1 MAKQPDPNNQPAK
14 SSDAAAPEPLTPQ
27 PAPASPMPPSFPNMS
42 LDDSAVE
49 ILDVE
54 EVLEDV
60 VEFVDVDEIEEIP
73 VLETAPM
80 DSAIVDAAVSDADIL
95 ADDVFDI
102 ADVVE
107 VSPMD
112 SAIVEAAPGEDS
124 LFVDDALMTEGSGAN
139 YDDDAVQV
147 VDSAVVLT
155 EPVSSGVVSAHVESP
170 VSEPSSSRS
179 DVELLQM
186 FEEEPAV
193 ESAERTPTHVESFP
207 AANLSAVTG
216 SEMPA
221 LAEEPISQ
229 ASGQIVA
236 DDPMDFAG
244 QESLPAGGGALSGAT
259 SMARADVEPV
269 SDVHL
274 VEAGEIAPV
283 AKTPISDLA
292 LADLFDEPFG
302 AAAPE
307 AVPASAIE
315 AAPYVGEDEV
325 DLASLF
331 DDEVAEA
338 VPASAVE
345 AAMPV
350 NDCDADDDAASL
362 FAVEADELTEAVP
375 ASAVET
381 AAPVSEADI
390 NLVSLFAE
398 QRDEPVAEPA
408 WAKTPEARSAIQLV
422 DAKIEAFEL
431 APLLIPASGV
441 NEALPFADES
451 IARPD
456 AGPSTTAHVP
466 SDAALRSLF
475 GVKEPSDTAPE
486 VPLAPRSD
494 VQAKA
499 MPIADVP
506 LSMNDLS
513 ETTRASGSVSARP
526 LADDHRETVP
536 SSEVVAR
543 APVGDFGATIPLSG
557 VGTSGARSAV
567 APASDILFPSDDDEF
582 PATPAAS
589 PKAKADAVADEIV
602 EVEPSSS
609 VLIDDGIE
617 DVEEAAPESD
627 VLFDAAEE
635 ADDAV
640 PKSSVFFES
649 AAEAFEETEEDIDEV
664 VENVADIE
672 EADEADDDIV
682 DAVEEIDEIEDAAP
696 ASDVLFEST
705 EDEIVEAVEDI
716 DESADDVLEAVEDID
731 EIDEAA
737 PSSGVVFDEAVE
749 DLEDEAD
756 EVLETVEDVDEI
768 EAGAAASDVLFD
780 AAEEEV
786 EEAAE
791 ALEEVDAETE
801 ADDDSAIF
809 TSEDYEKSN
818 IGSSSVFIDD
828 TIPRGSSASKASAS
842 ASGPKSEQTQA
853 FGQTIAFQ
861 PISKVSS
868 QAKNNDDD
876 DMLVTEEELD
886 GAVEASAVDLGE
898 MPPPKGSSAQGIDK
912 LAEALESGLD
922 VGARD
927 ISKTDDPE
935 PSVVF
940 DEILD
945 DETAEPPKGKGK
957 GKKAKS
963 RLDDGTTE
971 TDSAVVP
978 TGGKGG
984 TKAKKVTK
992 ATGDDIDLDAMFED
1006 SDAEQA
1012 VEFDDEEVAEA
1023 VEFDD
1028 DDIEAAEAFEDD
1040 DEEAEAAEAFD
1051 ADEEVEAAEAIDDDE
1066 EAEAAEAIDADDEPE
1081 AAEDVDENAA
1091 ATFDDDDIAP
1101 PKKGSTKFGKKT
1113 RMHEDEEPE
1122 AAEEVEDAAAFD
1134 DDDVKPAKK
1143 SKTKLSKKPAFDDD
1157 DDEDYSASTK
1167 KGPREKAVPAT
1178 KPASGGSTILRIFV
1192 GMFLMAILLGGSIA
1206 GAIFGLPDESRKVVE
1221 QVFPPPP
1228 PPKAKPVERWVTAR
1242 AEVAQGKYKEA
1253 AEILK
1258 DASDANELG
1267 VRGEAVWLEYYGRQK
1282 KAEKPLDENAPEVKG
1297 AKKDLADAKATVL
1310 LAQIV
1315 ATLEDQ
1321 KLTAEITKM
1330 KGIEADSQKQLDA
1343 AKADKVKADKAID
1356 ALADVFVKGKYIDD
1370 KAMFDVTAIEKILKS
1385 LGDDKTTLDMVNK
1398 LLEDAKIKD
1407 KGDKGVAEVITDRNA
1422 VAKDRDDVLAT
1433 LAAAFKE
1440 LIDGKVVPDKA
1451 DPRKE
1456 IVAGTKKLTKDRDD
1470 LFDTLSAAFKELVA
1484 GKIVPENADPRKEIV
1499 AGTKLARQKAES
1511 PLAIP
1516 LAQLGMS
1523 IGGIGSGA
1531 SKIVEQT
1538 FDMAKVFSELG
1549 YFKTR
1554 EPFIQTPEQKLD
1566 TYITLLQDRKQNNP
1580 KELDAIRRET
1590 DWVLSEKSKADDEA
1604 RTKARFVLGLTL
1616 RNEERFAEAGKAF
1629 SDAAKLLKD
1638 VDKPGPWSTLIAK
1651 SHREIVDPTAYFLP
1665 RIDKFQADGNLKA
1678 AIDEANLGLKAM
1690 PEEARLFAQ
1699 RGLLRFETIRGKG
1712 PKLGEVAEKAI
1723 REDAEAAAKDEKLVA
1738 ESAYILGLL
1747 EEELGKL
1754 VEAEK
1759 QYRQALKM
1767 HQGLADDAGRYRVAL
1782 ARLLL
1787 RDRPEV
1793 DAPAA
1798 PKLNPDEKKK
1808 EDKAGA
1814 RLDRDLEP
1822 KVRVT
1827 IVHPLTHLVV
1837 AAVIGQ
1843 PVPEELE
1850 DKETLDRLRETI
1862 KIAEELINEAKNPKI
1877 QGQGYLLRGSARSKL
1892 GDRTAGLKDYATGLK
1907 LVYPGIPTSELTKL
1921 IEDHPAFQQPDSAKT
1936 QNPVLA
1942 ERHFGEGIHYYWAEK
1957 YPQAEI
1963 QFKQAV
1969 KYFERD
1975 ARYQYYL
1982 GLAMLQ
1988 QRTKLKRDAA
1998 FFAFDKGAQLEAEAI
2013 AGNPFVVSDIN
2024 QSLERIQGEL
2034 RQFLNGFR
2042 YKAQGDSAV
2051 K

>member
-14 SSDAAAPEPLTPQ
+14 SPDAAAPEPLTPQ
-27 PAPASPMPPSFPNMS
+27 PAPASPMPPMTSSFPNMS

-49 ILDVE
+49 TLDVE

-60 VEFVDVDEIEEIP
+60 VEFADVDEIEEIP
-73 VLETAPM
+73 VLDTAPM
-80 DSAIVDAAVSDADIL
+80 DSAVVAVSDVDIL

-112 SAIVEAAPGEDS
+112 SAIVDAAPGEDS

-139 YDDDAVQV
+139 YDDDNDDVQV
-147 VDSAVVLT
+147 VD
-155 EPVSSGVVSAHVESP
+155 SP

-207 AANLSAVTG
+207 AADLSAVTG

-283 AKTPISDLA
+283 AETPISDLA

-307 AVPASAIE
+307 AVPASAVE

-362 FAVEADELTEAVP
+362 FAVEANELTEAVP

-390 NLVSLFAE
+390 DLVSLFAE

-475 GVKEPSDTAPE
+475 GVKEPSDAAPE

-513 ETTRASGSVSARP
+513 ETTRASGSVSERP
-526 LADDHRETVP
+526 LADDHREIVP

-589 PKAKADAVADEIV
+589 PKAKADTVADEIV

-640 PKSSVFFES
+640 PKSSVFFER
-649 AAEAFEETEEDIDEV
+649 AAEAFEETEEEIDEV
-664 VENVADIE
+664 VEDDADIE

-682 DAVEEIDEIEDAAP
+682 DAVEEIDEVEDAAP
-696 ASDVLFEST
+696 ASDVLFESA

-786 EEAAE
+786 EEAVE
-791 ALEEVDAETE
+791 ALEEVDAEAE
-801 ADDDSAIF
+801 ADDDSAVF
-809 TSEDYEKSN
+809 TSEDYEKSD

-886 GAVEASAVDLGE
+886 GAVEASAVDPGE

-927 ISKTDDPE
+927 ISETDDPE
-935 PSVVF
+935 PGVVF

-957 GKKAKS
+957 EKKAKL

-1028 DDIEAAEAFEDD
+1028 EEVAEAVEFDDDDIEAAEAFEDD

-1066 EAEAAEAIDADDEPE
+1066 EAEAAEAIDDDEEPE
-1081 AAEDVDENAA
+1081 AAEDVDEDAA
-1091 ATFDDDDIAP
+1091 AIFGDDDIAP

-1122 AAEEVEDAAAFD
+1122 IAEDAEEPEEAAAFE

-1157 DDEDYSASTK
+1157 DEDYSASAK
-1167 KGPREKAVPAT
+1167 KGPQEKAVPAT
-1178 KPASGGSTILRIFV
+1178 KPASGGSTTLRIFV

-1221 QVFPPPP
+1221 QVFPPP
-1228 PPKAKPVERWVTAR
+1228 KAKPIERWVTAR

-1282 KAEKPLDENAPEVKG
+1282 KAEKPLDENAPEVKS

-1330 KGIEADSQKQLDA
+1330 KAIEADSQKQLDA

-1356 ALADVFVKGKYIDD
+1356 ALAEVFVKGKYIDD

-1407 KGDKGVAEVITDRNA
+1407 KGDKGVAEIITDRNA
-1422 VAKDRDDVLAT
+1422 IAKDRDDVLAT

-1470 LFDTLSAAFKELVA
+1470 LFDTLLAAFKELVD
-1484 GKIVPENADPRKEIV
+1484 GKIVPEKADARKEIV

-1538 FDMAKVFSELG
+1538 FDIAKVFSELG

-1566 TYITLLQDRKQNNP
+1566 TYITLLQDRKQNKP
-1580 KELDAIRRET
+1580 QELDAVRRET
-1590 DWVLSEKSKADDEA
+1590 DWVDSTKSKADDEA

-1723 REDAEAAAKDEKLVA
+1723 REDAETAAKDVKLIA

-1822 KVRVT
+1822 NVRVT